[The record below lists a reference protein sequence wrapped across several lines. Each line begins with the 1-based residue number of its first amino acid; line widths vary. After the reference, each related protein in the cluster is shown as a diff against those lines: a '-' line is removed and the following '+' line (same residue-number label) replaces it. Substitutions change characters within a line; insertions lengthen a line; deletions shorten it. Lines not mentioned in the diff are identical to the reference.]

1 MEPINDSLFQFNG
14 EVGIWSGPKC
24 TGMTLLETGLMQKT
38 EFPTTRFPCCPEC
51 LLTSDREEAKGS
63 LVTMISDTTFEA
75 SKRTFKTAQINYK
88 TDLIS
93 FIATTIE
100 GGSSVDTAVQILKDD
115 MFNPPFDIDTGLLF

>member
-1 MEPINDSLFQFNG
+1 
-14 EVGIWSGPKC
+14 
-24 TGMTLLETGLMQKT
+24 
-38 EFPTTRFPCCPEC
+38 
-51 LLTSDREEAKGS
+51 
-63 LVTMISDTTFEA
+63 MISDTTFEA